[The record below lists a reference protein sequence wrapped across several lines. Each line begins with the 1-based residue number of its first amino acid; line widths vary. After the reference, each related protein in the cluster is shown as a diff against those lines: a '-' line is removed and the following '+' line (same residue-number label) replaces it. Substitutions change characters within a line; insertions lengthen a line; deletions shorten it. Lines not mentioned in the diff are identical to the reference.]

1 MTAMDLGLVAVATAV
16 ALASLGGAL
25 YEFVVIDPFWPRR
38 PDLIQPHRGGVSRRR
53 FWIPAHTVFELT
65 LIVALVL
72 TWGEAATR
80 TPLLIALASH
90 GAMRIW
96 SAFDF
101 IPKALAFERAE
112 PDTIAE
118 TAARRWSRRSR
129 GRLPL
134 DLVTCGAMLSAL
146 VAAAR
151 LQ

>member
-1 MTAMDLGLVAVATAV
+1 MSALDLGLVATATAL

-38 PDLIQPHRGGVSRRR
+38 PDLIQPERGGVSRRR

-65 LIVALVL
+65 LIVCLVL
-72 TWGEAATR
+72 TWDQTATR
-80 TPLLIALASH
+80 TPLLLAFGSH
-90 GAMRIW
+90 AAMRIW

-112 PDTIAE
+112 PGSITE